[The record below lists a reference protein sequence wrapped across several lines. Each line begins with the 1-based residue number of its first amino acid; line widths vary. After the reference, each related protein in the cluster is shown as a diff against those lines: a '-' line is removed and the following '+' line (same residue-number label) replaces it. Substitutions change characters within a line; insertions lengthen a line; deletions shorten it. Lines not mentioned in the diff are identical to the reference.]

1 MSLQLLFVVLDL
13 ALVLG
18 AAVLF
23 VVVMFRREGRTAN
36 LFLAVLLL
44 ALAIGV
50 WLTSIRTPLPLP

>member
-1 MSLQLLFVVLDL
+1 MSLQLLFVVLAL

-23 VVVMFRREGRTAN
+23 IVVMFGRERRTAN
-36 LFLAVLLL
+36 LFLAMLLL

-50 WLTSIRTPLPLP
+50 WWTSIRTPLPL